1 MSKISP
7 VKKTLSTL
15 IVLIIFLVLGRIL
28 YLNIETLLR
37 YEWHFKYYLLFAS
50 FLLLALNYSIAAY
63 VWTLILKMLGWNINF
78 AQSFR
83 ITYLSAA
90 GKYIPGKI
98 WTYVSQIYLADK
110 VGLPRRL
117 TLVSMMLMFVT
128 YNGIAVL
135 FFISTLL
142 LWRNIPSDL
151 IILLILLFSL
161 LLLFVLHPK
170 VLSKTVNFFLRF
182 FKKEELEFKV
192 SYKSILFLIG
202 LLILDRVI
210 FSTFAYLFINS
221 FLTLDSISVIKFS
234 GIFSVAVFLGMITF
248 ITPAGLG
255 VREGVQSYLL
265 SLFIPIST
273 AILIPLVMRV
283 CMTSGELVCFLI
295 ALKIKKTAVDLHS
308 AVRGENDTASR
319 SLRGSANKGK
329 ALTQPVRIL
338 KR

>member
-1 MSKISP
+1 MSKIRP
-7 VKKTLSTL
+7 VKKTLSIL
-15 IVLIIFLVLGRIL
+15 IVLMIFFILGRIV

-50 FLLLALNYSIAAY
+50 FLFLALNYSIAAY
-63 VWTLILKMLGWNINF
+63 TWTLILKMLGCSIDF

-83 ITYLSAA
+83 ITYLSVA

-98 WTYVSQIYLADK
+98 WTYVSQVYLADK

-117 TLVSMMLMFVT
+117 TLVSMVLMLVT

-142 LWRNIPSDL
+142 LWENLPTGLVLVLIP
-151 IILLILLFSL
+151 LFL
-161 LLLFVLHPK
+161 FLLLFVLHPK
-170 VLSKTVNFFLRF
+170 VLSKTVNFFLGF
-182 FKKEELEFKV
+182 FKKEKLEFKV
-192 SYKSILFLIG
+192 SYKNTLFLLG

-221 FLTLDSISVIKFS
+221 FLTLDPIGVIKFS
-234 GIFSVAVFLGMITF
+234 GIFSVAVFLGMISF

-273 AILIPLVMRV
+273 AILIPLAIRV
-283 CMTSGELVCFLI
+283 CMTLGELACFLI
-295 ALKIKKTAVDLHS
+295 ALKIKKTKVDLHS
-308 AVRGENDTASR
+308 AIRGENYTASE
-319 SLRGSANKGK
+319 SLHGPASKDE
-329 ALTQPVRIL
+329 ALKQPVGFL

>member
-1 MSKISP
+1 MSKINS
-7 VKKTLSTL
+7 VKKTLSIL
-15 IVLIIFLVLGRIL
+15 IVLIIFFILGRIL

-37 YEWHFKYYLLFAS
+37 YEWHFKYSFLFAS
-50 FLLLALNYSIAAY
+50 FLLLTLNYSIAAY
-63 VWTLILKMLGWNINF
+63 VWTLILKMLGWSINF
-78 AQSFR
+78 SQSFR

-110 VGLPRRL
+110 MGLPGRF
-117 TLVSMMLMFVT
+117 TLASMMLMFVT

-170 VLSKTVNFFLRF
+170 VLSKTANFFLRF
-182 FKKEELEFKV
+182 FKKEKLEFKV
-192 SYKSILFLIG
+192 SYKSILSLLG

-221 FLTLDSISVIKFS
+221 FFTLNPTVVIKFS
-234 GIFSVAVFLGMITF
+234 GIFSIAVFLGMITF
-248 ITPAGLG
+248 IAPAGLG
-255 VREGVQSYLL
+255 VREGAQSYLL

-283 CMTSGELVCFLI
+283 CMTLGELACFLV
-295 ALKIKKTAVDLHS
+295 ALKIKKTEVNLHS
-308 AVRGENDTASR
+308 AVRGEKDIASR
-319 SLRGSANKGK
+319 SFVAPQTK
-329 ALTQPVRIL
+329 AKL
-338 KR
+338 